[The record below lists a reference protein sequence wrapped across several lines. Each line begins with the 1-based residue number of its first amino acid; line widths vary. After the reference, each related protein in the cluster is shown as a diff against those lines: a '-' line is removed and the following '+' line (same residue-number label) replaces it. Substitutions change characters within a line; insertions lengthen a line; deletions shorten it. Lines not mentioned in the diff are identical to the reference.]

1 MLAIADIYNEERC
14 ELAGLYND
22 GEHYDSEVIGGE
34 GENLNDSICRLK

>member
-22 GEHYDSEVIGGE
+22 GEHYDSEVIGG
-34 GENLNDSICRLK
+34 GGVKT